1 MNKKIL
7 IRHERDPLFGF
18 SADGFVDYLRITL
31 DGRVQ
36 DAYLYGS
43 FGTPEFYRHS
53 DIDLMLVCD
62 TAVPFVERALM
73 FGDLRDRV
81 PSLEILVYTPEEF
94 TALTTEP
101 SPGFWRSATSS
112 MRKIV

>member
-7 IRHERDPLFGF
+7 IRQKRDPLFGF
-18 SADGFVDYLRITL
+18 STGELVDYLRNNL

-43 FGTPEFYRHS
+43 FGTTEFDRHS

-62 TAVPFVERALM
+62 TDVPFVERGNA
-73 FGDLRDRV
+73 FSDLRQRV
-81 PSLEILVYTPEEF
+81 PSLEILVYTQEEF
-94 TALTTEP
+94 ASLTTNP
-101 SPGFWRSATSS
+101 SPGYWRSVTSS
-112 MRKIV
+112 MRKII